1 MEKHQ
6 LKNLAA
12 RARAEKWSIDAAE
25 LVLGSRLGEAA
36 HGVVLRGEW
45 RGLAVACKA
54 RETPLRPYPKLRTL
68 HHLRLSSLDIL
79 YEESLAR
86 RAGLLLCRGSAFAP
100 CFAAFVWVR
109 GARVGSGAA
118 WASKARPARS
128 SSLQGLARIQNS
140 KP

>member
-1 MEKHQ
+1 MPSRQVEKHQ

-25 LVLGSRLGEAA
+25 LVLGSRL
-36 HGVVLRGEW
+36 GEW

-68 HHLRLSSLDIL
+68 HHLRLSSIDIL

-118 WASKARPARS
+118 WASKARPARF
-128 SSLQGLARIQNS
+128 SSLQGLARIQSS